1 MGGTIIVGA
10 RSSLLL
16 PFKIL
21 SLIIVDE
28 EHENSFKQLD
38 PAPDIRQ
45 GIVQFTWHRFKC

>member
-21 SLIIVDE
+21 SLIIADE
-28 EHENSFKQLD
+28 EHENSLNNWIQHL
-38 PAPDIRQ
+38 DIRQ
-45 GIVQFTWHRFKC
+45 GIVQFTWHEI